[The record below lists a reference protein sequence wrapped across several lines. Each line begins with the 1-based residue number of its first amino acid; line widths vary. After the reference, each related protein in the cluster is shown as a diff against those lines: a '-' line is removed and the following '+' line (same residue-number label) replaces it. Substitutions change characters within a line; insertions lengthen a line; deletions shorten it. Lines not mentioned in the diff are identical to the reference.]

1 MTKKLV
7 RIGAATLRP
16 HVPTLVVPFTDR
28 TPVAALRSAHSKG
41 LHFAE
46 ARVDLFRERSE
57 DAVRRVVRNVGRVLP
72 VLFTVRSDAEGG
84 NWHGDDEGRLALY
97 RALLPDVAAVD
108 VELSAKIRPDVVRAA
123 RRARRTVVLSHH
135 DFEAMPSDRA
145 LDTVIERAEK
155 AGADITKIAVL
166 TPDDRAVARLAS
178 VLSRHPS
185 SRLVLIG
192 MGEHGKKTRVFF
204 PALGSLFTFASLDR
218 ATAPGQLEFRAM
230 LAELSRNYPDFS
242 DE

>member
-1 MTKKLV
+1 MTKKVV
-7 RIGAATLRP
+7 RIGAVTLRP

-28 TPVAALRSAHSKG
+28 TPLSALRSAHARG

-46 ARVDLFRERSE
+46 ARVDLFRDRSE
-57 DAVRRVVRNVGRVLP
+57 NAVRRVVQTVGRVLP
-72 VLFTVRSDAEGG
+72 VLLTVRSDKEGG
-84 NWHGDDEGRLALY
+84 SWHGDDAGRLALY

-108 VELSAKIRPDVVRAA
+108 VELAAKIRPEVVSAT

-135 DFEAMPSDRA
+135 DFRTMPSDRV
-145 LDTVIERAEK
+145 LDAVVERGEK
-155 AGADITKIAVL
+155 AGADVTKIAVL

-178 VLSRHPS
+178 VLARHAS

-218 ATAPGQLEFRAM
+218 ATAPGQLDFRAM
-230 LAELSRNYPDFS
+230 LAELSRSYPDFS
-242 DE
+242 EA